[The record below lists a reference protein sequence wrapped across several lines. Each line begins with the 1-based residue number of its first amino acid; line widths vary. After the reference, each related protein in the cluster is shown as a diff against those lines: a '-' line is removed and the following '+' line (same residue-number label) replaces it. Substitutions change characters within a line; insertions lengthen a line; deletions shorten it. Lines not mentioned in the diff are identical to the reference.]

1 MFAPDP
7 KPPTPSEYAV
17 LVVVSSTVL
26 IIIGIVAV
34 VMALRAPPEKHD
46 LAVHLGHIGLC
57 SFGLGVVLAG
67 IFWLY
72 RRLMD

>member
-1 MFAPDP
+1 MNSI

-17 LVVVSSTVL
+17 LVVVSSAVL
-26 IIIGIVAV
+26 IILGIAAV

-46 LAVHLGHIGLC
+46 LAVHLEHLGFC
-57 SFGLGVVLAG
+57 SLALGAGLAG

-72 RRLMD
+72 RRLID